1 MVLIRS
7 YICML
12 LVSLYILSVPL
23 QEASELPVVLVLH
36 DHIFPKFVNILQAKF
51 CTAVNLY
58 ITKFVILYITKF
70 GMAWW
75 CYRL

>member
-12 LVSLYILSVPL
+12 LVSLFILSVPL

-36 DHIFPKFVNILQAKF
+36 DHIFQYLSISYKKNSVLLSISLYLLQKCLIIL
-51 CTAVNLY
+51 
-58 ITKFVILYITKF
+58 
-70 GMAWW
+70 
-75 CYRL
+75 

>member
-1 MVLIRS
+1 
-7 YICML
+7 
-12 LVSLYILSVPL
+12 
-23 QEASELPVVLVLH
+23 LPVVLVLH

-58 ITKFVILYITKF
+58 ITKFVILYITKL

-75 CYRL
+75 C